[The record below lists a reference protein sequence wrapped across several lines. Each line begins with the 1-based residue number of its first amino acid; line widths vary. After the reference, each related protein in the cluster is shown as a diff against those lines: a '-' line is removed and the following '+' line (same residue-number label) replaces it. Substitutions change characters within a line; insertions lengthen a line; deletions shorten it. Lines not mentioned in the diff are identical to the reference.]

1 MASQNSTSQNS
12 MSSVISTMAAPLE
25 QPAETVQQVTQFV
38 DDTGLQTASLP
49 APADVAPDIL
59 ASGSED
65 RVHEIADVLE
75 RPVVV
80 STVEWADTQ
89 GFDTLLPISP
99 GTPSDIST
107 LNFPQAL
114 FDASPNLA
122 DKINYFAFLRAR
134 LVVRIVVN
142 SNPFQLGKL
151 IAYFAPYSSQ
161 DDIGNRTLVNSFMS
175 ARSAFPHIVLDA
187 GTGNSGELC
196 IPFVSY
202 YTHWNLPEDL
212 GNLGNLQVA
221 VLNPLQSGTCN
232 LTIFARFTNVHLEV
246 PTAKPSTLSTSMSLD
261 HAIRTAIQRYGARA
275 VRSRVRRIH
284 AQVDEGKAKDS
295 RGVISTILGTV
306 SSMSS
311 MGTSLPVIGKYLAPI
326 SWVTGAASQVAQ
338 YFGLSKPINLTQQ
351 HRLSQLPA
359 YGFTNT
365 DGSDTSLSLS
375 ASCENSIGHR
385 ADVFGTSRD
394 DMDIAYVAGHSCYL
408 TQFTWD
414 ATDTVG
420 TIVGDVN
427 VTPGSM
433 QESITTGDD
442 IYDSTLLGYVASMFR
457 YWRGSIKF
465 KIQAAKTAYHSGR
478 LRISFVPLGGAGETA
493 GYRMDQAYSEILDLR
508 ISNEIEMNIDYL
520 SNTVYKEVDLVK
532 FDSNVSTSVATGILR
547 IEVLNRLVHPDSVAN
562 NVGINVWIGG
572 GSDIAF
578 AVPEFNRFYPV
589 APDAV
594 SALSFQRKPQAQVYD
609 HIQSPG
615 FDASIQDSPDM
626 FMPRK
631 TSTLDS
637 EITCIGEHIQSLRQ
651 LTRRFGRLTAVSAAE
666 DSIFKMGSAWFGDV
680 PSASSPQAD
689 LVPVSPIFYISW
701 LYRFF
706 RGSVRLKCVNLGDAN
721 GVISADTSVGRTAF
735 PTPPSVTNVSPA
747 SRNLEIT
754 GGAAFTH
761 FVDLRYNN
769 SCEISV
775 PYYNNTHVSLLRGEG
790 AVVTPAMEK
799 QSDIHFS
806 FPPGNYRFLHAAGDD
821 FSFGWIV
828 GPPKLRRRGAS
839 DALSADVDYG
849 LASNISFT
857 GDPIA
862 SGTLSLSP
870 VSVPAGTYSLI
881 GTEQSFNVEYY
892 PSSVSETVLLDFDPN
907 ISLTANASGYVTN
920 NWNQAVGSPDG
931 DYKIVAPASEVI
943 PVTLLGG
950 AVVTIPVTVCRLVV
964 NAGIAQ
970 FQIVTTN
977 TLDIAATQNQLTD
990 LVPFNITF
998 VPLAQTPSL
1007 SQAIVP
1013 AFLDIDVFNSIA
1025 SIPFDVDPD
1034 LPVGAIVDVS
1044 ASLENAQNLGV
1055 ISYVLAA

>member
-1 MASQNSTSQNS
+1 MESQNSTSPNS
-12 MSSVISTMAAPLE
+12 MSTVISTLSTSSD
-25 QPAETVQQVTQFV
+25 QPTETVQQVTQFV

-49 APADVAPDIL
+49 APSDAAPDLL
-59 ASGSED
+59 ASGSEG

-80 STVEWADTQ
+80 STVEWADSA

-99 GTPSDIST
+99 STPSDTAT

-122 DKINYFAFLRAR
+122 DKINYFAYLRAR

-161 DDIGNRTLVNSFMS
+161 DDIGDRTLVNSYMS

-212 GNLGNLQVA
+212 GNLGNLQIA

-232 LTIFARFTNVHLEV
+232 LTIFARFTDVHLEV
-246 PTAKPSTLSTSMSLD
+246 PTAKPSSLSTSLSLD

-275 VRSRVRRIH
+275 VRSRVRNIR
-284 AQVDEGKAKDS
+284 AQVDEGTAKDS

-311 MGTSLPVIGKYLAPI
+311 LGTSLPVIGKYLAPI
-326 SWVTGAASQVAQ
+326 SWATGAASQVAQ

-351 HRLSQLPA
+351 HRLTQLPA
-359 YGFTNT
+359 YGYTNA
-365 DGSDTSLSLS
+365 DGSDTSLCLS

-385 ADVFGTSRD
+385 SDVFGTTMD

-408 TQFTWD
+408 TQFVWD
-414 ATDTVG
+414 AANPVG

-427 VTPGSM
+427 VTPGVA
-433 QESITTGDD
+433 QESTATGDD
-442 IYDSTLLGYVASMFR
+442 IYDSTLLGYISSMFR

-465 KIQAAKTAYHSGR
+465 KIQVAKTAYHSGR
-478 LRISFVPLGGAGETA
+478 LRVSFVPLGGAGETA

-520 SNTVYKEVDLVK
+520 SNTIWKEVDMVNY
-532 FDSNVSTSVATGILR
+532 DSNVSSSVVTGILR
-547 IEVLNRLVHPDSVAN
+547 IEVLNRLVHPDSVAS
-562 NVGINVWIGG
+562 NVGINVWVGG

-589 APDAV
+589 APDLS
-594 SALSFQRKPQAQVYD
+594 SALNFNRKPRAQVYD
-609 HIQSPG
+609 HMQSPG
-615 FDASIQDSPDM
+615 FDSSIQDSPDM

-651 LTRRFGRLTAVSAAE
+651 LTRRFGRLFGANAA
-666 DSIFKMGSAWFGDV
+666 DNSIFKMGSAWFGDL
-680 PSASSPQAD
+680 PTISSPQAD
-689 LVPVSPIFYISW
+689 LVAVSPLFYISW

-706 RGSVRLKCVNLGDAN
+706 RGSVRLKCVNLGDAE
-721 GVISADTSVGRTAF
+721 GIIGADTSVGQLSF
-735 PTPPSVTNVSPA
+735 PTPPTLSTVSPA
-747 SRNLEIT
+747 TRNLEIT
-754 GGAAFTH
+754 GGSAFTH
-761 FVDLRYNN
+761 FVDTRYNN
-769 SCEISV
+769 SCEICV

-799 QSDIHFS
+799 QTDIHFS
-806 FPPGNYRFLHAAGDD
+806 VPPGTYRFLHSAGDD

-828 GPPKLRRRGAS
+828 GPPKLRRRNAS

-849 LASNISFT
+849 LASNVSFT
-857 GDPIA
+857 GDPITT
-862 SGTLSLSP
+862 GTLTLSP
-870 VSVPAGTYSLI
+870 VSVPAGTYSLL
-881 GTEQSFNVEYY
+881 GSEQIFNIEYY
-892 PSSVSETVLLDFDPN
+892 SSSDDILLDFANN
-907 ISLTANASGYVTN
+907 INITANPSGYVTT
-920 NWNQAVGSPDG
+920 NWNQAVPVLDG
-931 DYKIVAPASEVI
+931 DYKIIAPATEEI
-943 PVTLLGG
+943 LVTLDGG
-950 AVVTIPVTVCRLVV
+950 AVTTIPIVLCRLVV
-964 NAGIAQ
+964 VGGVAQ

-977 TLDIAATQNQLTD
+977 TLDVAATENQLSD
-990 LVPFNITF
+990 LFPYLITF
-998 VPLAQTPSL
+998 VPLAQVPSL
-1007 SQAIVP
+1007 STGIIP
-1013 AFLDIDVFNSIA
+1013 ASLELDVFNGAGTIN
-1025 SIPFDVDPD
+1025 IDVDPD
-1034 LPVGAIVDVS
+1034 LPSGAVVDVV
-1044 ASLENAQNLGV
+1044 ATLANAQALGV
-1055 ISYVLAA
+1055 ISYVLVV